1 MTLALLAYF
10 AIALGTLVALA
21 RMIVLIGQGMGDC
34 PDTGRMARA
43 AGTSIATGYL
53 AIGMGGVVLIA
64 AAIPA
69 LAGGSIAATGV
80 IVLLTAGFASL
91 MLGLGFAHAVRTL
104 RLLVLSAA
112 PRTAIPEPVLG

>member
-10 AIALGTLVALA
+10 AIALGTLVALT

-53 AIGMGGVVLIA
+53 AIGLGGVVLIGA
-64 AAIPA
+64 VIPA
-69 LAGGSIAATGV
+69 LRPGDAPEQSLV
-80 IVLLTAGFASL
+80 VLLTAGFASL
-91 MLGLGFAHAVRTL
+91 ILGLGFAHAVRTL
-104 RLLVLSAA
+104 RLLVISAQ

>member
-10 AIALGTLVALA
+10 AIALGTLIALT

-43 AGTSIATGYL
+43 ASISIATGYL
-53 AIGMGGVVLIA
+53 AIGLGGVVLIA

-69 LAGGSIAATGV
+69 LGAGDLAEHSV

-104 RLLVLSAA
+104 RLLVISAQ
-112 PRTAIPEPVLG
+112 PRTTIPEPVLA

>member
-10 AIALGTLVALA
+10 AIALGTLIALT

-43 AGTSIATGYL
+43 ASTSIATGYL
-53 AIGMGGVVLIA
+53 AIGLGGTVLIA

-69 LAGGSIAATGV
+69 LDGGDIAARSV

>member
-1 MTLALLAYF
+1 
-10 AIALGTLVALA
+10 
-21 RMIVLIGQGMGDC
+21 
-34 PDTGRMARA
+34 
-43 AGTSIATGYL
+43 
-53 AIGMGGVVLIA
+53 MGGVVLIA